1 MEENSK
7 ITFAKN
13 MSKLNFNT
21 TLNIP
26 VDTNASVKT
35 ILDINSFIFDQKVEC
50 GNGKAIISGKIGTKV
65 LYIDTDNLTNTLTF
79 NTTFNETYLDTS
91 LTSDTF
97 LIVSS
102 SSVTNNILSAESSL
116 KLNCDVTLSLLAYM
130 NLPISSNL
138 ELTNMTITKKS
149 ELKTNT
155 ISQHI
160 NTKFE
165 HTTNFETKDTIN
177 KILCNNCYFTC
188 EKVTAQDGFMIVEGK
203 MISNMLYETQQDD
216 NVIIKEMKETSPIKC
231 DVEVANLTNDN
242 VLDLTFSIDKYNQE
256 ISTEVEDDNNIVTIR
271 QNITVCGVSLK
282 PLSIHVVDDI
292 FSTSNEIETVSTKR
306 EYTKQAQH
314 YSLSEII
321 SNEVGLRDD
330 ETAIDEVLANLNIVP
345 ELTNTYIKDNHI
357 FIEGVV
363 TSNLTYIDENKEI
376 KHKEI
381 EIPYIINTKIP
392 AEVLGCVHSNIS
404 IVDTRLKIKRGTII
418 EVEYSL
424 FVSLEIYEKETHEM
438 IDSFKIG
445 KQLDFSKYD
454 FQIFIAKPNE
464 TIWELCKRI
473 KISPDEIYQHN
484 KNLPLIMEGGE
495 KVIIKR

>member
-13 MSKLNFNT
+13 MNKLNFNT

-26 VDTNASVKT
+26 VDTNASIKT

-50 GNGKAIISGKIGTKV
+50 GNGKAIINGKIGTKV
-65 LYIDTDNLTNTLTF
+65 LYVDTDNLTNTLTF
-79 NTTFNETYLDTS
+79 NTTFNETYIDS
-91 LTSDTF
+91 SVTSDTM

-102 SSVTNNILSAESSL
+102 SSVSNNILSTDGSL
-116 KLNCDVTLSLLAYM
+116 KLNCDINLSLIAYI
-130 NLPISSNL
+130 NLPISNNL

-165 HTTNFETKDTIN
+165 HTTNFEIKDNIN

-188 EKVTAQDGFMIVEGK
+188 EKVAAQDGFMIVEGK
-203 MISNMLYETQQDD
+203 MISNLLYETHQDE
-216 NVIIKEMKETSPIKC
+216 NIIIKEIKEISPIKC
-231 DVEVANLTNDN
+231 DVEVANLTSENI
-242 VLDLTFSIDKYNQE
+242 LDLTFSIDKYNQE
-256 ISTEVEDDNNIVTIR
+256 VSTEVADENNVVSIR
-271 QNITVCGVSLK
+271 QNINVYGVSLK
-282 PLSIHVVDDI
+282 PLSIDVVDDM
-292 FSTSNEIETVSTKR
+292 FSTSNEIETTSSKR

-314 YSLSEII
+314 HSISEII
-321 SNEVGLRDD
+321 SNEVSLRDD

-345 ELTNTYIKDNHI
+345 EITNTYIKDDNLM
-357 FIEGVV
+357 IEGIVV
-363 TSNLTYIDENKEI
+363 SNLTYIDENKEI

-381 EIPYIINTKIP
+381 EIPYIINTKIS
-392 AEVLGCVHSNIS
+392 AEVLGCVHSDIS
-404 IVDTRLKIKRGTII
+404 LVDTRLKVKRGTII
-418 EVEYSL
+418 EVEYTLFISL
-424 FVSLEIYEKETHEM
+424 DIYEKETHEM

-473 KISPDEIYQHN
+473 KISPDEIHQHN